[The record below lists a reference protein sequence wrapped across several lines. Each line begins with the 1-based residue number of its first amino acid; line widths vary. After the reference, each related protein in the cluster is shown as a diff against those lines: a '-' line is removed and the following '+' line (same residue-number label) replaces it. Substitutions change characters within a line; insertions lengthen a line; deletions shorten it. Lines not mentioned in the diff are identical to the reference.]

1 MIPNNHDREENA
13 GQEEDKNPNPDRVE
27 RQQEVERTQPAHNE
41 RRAETGLDALI
52 RREWIAKHVTKVLR
66 KAAGTTRTEQRKDMC
81 AALFSDLVGEVQD
94 PNADA
99 DREDKRRNGRR
110 KTLCFYE
117 MLAPYYETLDTKDV
131 DELLQCFHQLWSSPH
146 IPSIFTL
153 LLHRWLFSEAVDRS
167 QLLKYANVV
176 ADGAKPLR
184 RWDVRRGET
193 RFKPIF
199 LYLTYEVT
207 LNPKKIDSVTEDVC
221 RVLVR
226 YVVQSFLFYETRQ
239 KLPDLL
245 ERLPNVIKGVNPLEL
260 FMLENSKELEQIS
273 VESALL
279 RYLEGLETMASLPGW
294 NHMGKVSKAR
304 LQSTIHSLTS
314 PGGPRYPPRSVR
326 HAAIHTLDV
335 LYPQGRHARR
345 MVIYISRLMHPL
357 FWPQSMAYHLSR
369 WLGLAWLG
377 AMLQQAYAK
386 AKGRLRMRR
395 A

>member
-1 MIPNNHDREENA
+1 
-13 GQEEDKNPNPDRVE
+13 
-27 RQQEVERTQPAHNE
+27 
-41 RRAETGLDALI
+41 
-52 RREWIAKHVTKVLR
+52 
-66 KAAGTTRTEQRKDMC
+66 
-81 AALFSDLVGEVQD
+81 
-94 PNADA
+94 
-99 DREDKRRNGRR
+99 
-110 KTLCFYE
+110 

-279 RYLEGLETMASLPGW
+279 RYLEGLETMTMPRA
-294 NHMGKVSKAR
+294 SKA
-304 LQSTIHSLTS
+304 TS
-314 PGGPRYPPRSVR
+314 RAHQVFGSN
-326 HAAIHTLDV
+326 
-335 LYPQGRHARR
+335 
-345 MVIYISRLMHPL
+345 
-357 FWPQSMAYHLSR
+357 F
-369 WLGLAWLG
+369 LGSGKLKSG
-377 AMLQQAYAK
+377 AM
-386 AKGRLRMRR
+386 RLKKKRE
-395 A
+395 ASFNKFIDTAHSKSTPIAASFTFQGDD